1 MIKVVD
7 QSQTNTYLIEYYH
20 LDEREDGWHMIALA
34 RYNLEETG
42 LVDLG
47 TYKYYRQAIEVFA
60 QLDYNANDLMYY
72 RTQEKIFYMPENIL
86 DEKELNILYPI
97 SPF

>member
-1 MIKVVD
+1 MIKVTN
-7 QSQTNTYLIEYYH
+7 QSQTDTYLIEYYY
-20 LDEREDGWHMIALA
+20 LKQLEDGWHMIAMA
-34 RYNLEETG
+34 RYNLDEMG

-60 QLDYNANDLMYY
+60 TLDYNANDLMYY
-72 RTQEKIFYMPENIL
+72 RTQEKIYVMPENIL
-86 DEKELNILYPI
+86 DERELNILYPI

>member
-1 MIKVVD
+1 MLKVTN
-7 QSQTNTYLIEYYH
+7 QEQTDTYLIEFFY
-20 LDEREDGWHMIALA
+20 LKEQEDGWHMIGSA
-34 RYNLEETG
+34 RINLSEQE

-60 QLDYNANDLMYY
+60 IMDYNANDLMYY
-72 RTQEKIFYMPENIL
+72 RTQNKCYTMPENIL
-86 DEKELNILYPI
+86 DERELNILYPV